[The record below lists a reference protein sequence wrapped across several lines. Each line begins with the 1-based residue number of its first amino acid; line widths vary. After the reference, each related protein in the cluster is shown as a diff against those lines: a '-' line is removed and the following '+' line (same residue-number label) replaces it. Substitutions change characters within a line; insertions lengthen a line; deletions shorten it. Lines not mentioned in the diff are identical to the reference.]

1 MAAATSVSLEEYLSL
16 PERPGVRYELLKG
29 RLVELSSPS
38 PLHGGIVI
46 TVGRFLAEIAEKSFP
61 HLFVASNSEFIMG
74 DESGQSPDVYVV
86 DRARLRNMAR
96 YRGASRGAPELAVE
110 IVSPSELADDVDEK
124 VALYLAAGTKTV
136 WVIMP
141 KRKHVLVYD
150 ASGVRNAALGDFVDA
165 PAVMPG
171 VQIPVARLFPEI

>member
-1 MAAATSVSLEEYLSL
+1 MAAATTVSLEEYLSL
-16 PERPGVRYELLKG
+16 PDRPGVRYELLNG

-46 TVGRFLAEIAEKSFP
+46 AIGHILLEVVGKSFP

-86 DRARLRNMAR
+86 DRTRLRNMTR
-96 YRGASRGAPELAVE
+96 FRGASRGAPDLAVE
-110 IVSPSELADDVDEK
+110 IVSPSEYADDVDEK

-136 WVIMP
+136 WVVMP

-150 ASGVRNAALGDFVDA
+150 DRGVRNAELGDFVDA